1 MECGKVHLF
10 QHTWYITQF
19 YNNHYTQAIIK
30 EAFNITSCKML
41 SNNTF
46 MGTCVDI
53 NKHLAN

>member
-10 QHTWYITQF
+10 QHTWYITRF

-30 EAFNITSCKML
+30 EAFNITSCK
-41 SNNTF
+41 NTC
-46 MGTCVDI
+46 MGTYVDI